1 MKASIHSRL
10 LLAAIALSAALTT
23 PLRAQTDYFWSGASN
38 TNFFNSANWVG
49 GVTPTNSLASRVNFT
64 AASYSNQPFWNAG
77 GWNLNG
83 FVFGDGTNASG
94 AVTLRSTGGLV
105 LLNSGGITMNSNA
118 GAVTFDATGNNWMR
132 IAANQ
137 TWLNNSANT
146 LQNNQNVI
154 NGAGTNV
161 TLTFAGTGRISAG
174 NFNQT
179 TGNVFKVISM
189 SGDGVVAIALTDT
202 TTLTTLNSGRVELNA
217 DNSLGTGGLT
227 INGGTLSTAIA
238 AGVNLS
244 GNNAITIN
252 NSFAYGSATTTNRT
266 MNLGGGAVTLGASA
280 TINTFS
286 GDLRIGGAIGDG
298 GNGRGITKTGAG
310 TLTLAGVNTYS
321 GSTAVGAGLLILSNS
336 LALQNSSLDTTGSV
350 NGTATAGLRATTAA
364 LTLGGLAGDKNLASV
379 FTTTSGGY
387 SAVTTLTLNPGAGV
401 NRDYSGSIANGAA
414 GMALTK
420 SGSGTQTFSGNTA
433 NTYSGL
439 TTINAGTLNLNKSA
453 NTAAIAGNV
462 TLSASGATLLLSAS
476 GQVADTSAVTLSGGT
491 IRRGGNV
498 SEVFG
503 NLNVSAA
510 SFLDFGAGNDAGSL
524 RFGTYTTSALLTV
537 QNFLPGNKLQFA
549 SGFNAALLPAGTPG
563 NLSNANFSFSNG
575 FTTGTDEGGYF
586 TITAIPEPSTYVAA
600 AGLLGLLVFS
610 MRPGALRRFL
620 KSNATHPRNLLPEPS
635 DKTSGCRPDTQFGF
649 NTSLACIVRGGC
661 PRILALFQACRRSSL
676 PARRPSIRPL

>member
-1 MKASIHSRL
+1 MNYSL
-10 LLAAIALSAALTT
+10 LRTVCLMVVALLTT
-23 PLRAQTDYFWSGASN
+23 PLRAQTDYFWSGNSN
-38 TNFFNSANWVG
+38 TNFFDSANWVG
-49 GVTPTNSLASRVNFT
+49 GVTPPNSLASRVNFT
-64 AASYSNQPFWNAG
+64 AASYSNQPSWNQQ
-77 GWNLNG
+77 WSLNG

-94 AVTLRSTGGLV
+94 AVTLTASSQFV

-118 GAVTFDATGNNWMR
+118 GAVTFNAPLNNWMR

-137 TWLNNSANT
+137 TWLNNSTNV
-146 LQNNQNVI
+146 LQNNANVI
-154 NGAGTNV
+154 SGAGTNNV
-161 TLTFAGTGRISAG
+161 TLTFAGTGQINPG
-174 NFNQT
+174 TFNQT

-189 SGDGVVAIALTDT
+189 TGNGVVRFGLSDAS
-202 TTLTTLNSGRVELNA
+202 TLTTLNSGRLFLNSA
-217 DNSLGTGGLT
+217 NSLGTGGLT
-227 INGGTLSTAIA
+227 INGGTLATENTNADT
-238 AGVNLS
+238 LS
-244 GNNAITIN
+244 GNGAVTIN
-252 NSFAYGSATTTNRT
+252 NNFTYGSATTTNRT
-266 MNLGGGAVTLGASA
+266 MNWGSRAVTLGTNVA
-280 TINTFS
+280 IDTFS
-286 GDLRIGGAIGDG
+286 GGLQIGGAIGDG

-310 TLTLAGVNTYS
+310 TLTLSGANTYS
-321 GSTAVGAGLLILSNS
+321 GTTAVGAGLLILSNS

-387 SAVTTLTLNPGAGV
+387 SAVTTLTLNLGAGV

-476 GQVADTSAVTLSGGT
+476 GQVADASVVTLSGGT

-503 NLNVSAA
+503 NLNLTTTSY
-510 SFLDFGAGNDAGSL
+510 LDYGAGNDAGTV
-524 RFGTYTTSALLTV
+524 RFGSYTPSALLTV
-537 QNFLPGNKLQFA
+537 QNFLPGNKLQFGNTI
-549 SGFNAALLPAGTPG
+549 SSTDLNNATL
-563 NLSNANFSFSNG
+563 FSFSNG
-575 FTTGTDEGGYF
+575 FTTGTEDGYF

-610 MRPGALRRFL
+610 MRLGVPRRFL
-620 KSNATHPRNLLPEPS
+620 KSNAT
-635 DKTSGCRPDTQFGF
+635 
-649 NTSLACIVRGGC
+649 C
-661 PRILALFQACRRSSL
+661 P
-676 PARRPSIRPL
+676 